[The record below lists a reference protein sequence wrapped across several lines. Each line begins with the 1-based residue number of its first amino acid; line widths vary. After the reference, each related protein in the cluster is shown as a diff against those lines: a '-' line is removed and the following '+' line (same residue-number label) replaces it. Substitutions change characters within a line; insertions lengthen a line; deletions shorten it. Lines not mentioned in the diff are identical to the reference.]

1 MHNKDIFLEKVRLMY
16 QYKETYAMLN
26 EALTVIQ
33 GAEAVFK
40 VHYWGA
46 NPCLYDN
53 QPHKHSFFE
62 ICYIMDGDGLYSE
75 EDMVYP
81 LRAGTL
87 FCSKPGITHQIRTE
101 KGLNILYIAFELD
114 ETLCDDAMRETFNGL
129 ALHGDAVLYEAD
141 DVPTVQLWR
150 SLLIREG
157 HGSLPYTAIHSVAYA
172 LLVSFPA
179 IFGRQSK
186 MPVIRHKSTHILMR
200 RAKLYIRDNL
210 SQALQ
215 LKDVASYLSVSE
227 RHLSRLFS
235 EGIHESFTNFIR
247 SERIRQA
254 AHLLLSSD
262 LPIKEIAEMTGF
274 SSVHYF
280 TRTFLLE
287 KKVPPGRFRQ
297 KEKR

>member
-1 MHNKDIFLEKVRLMY
+1 MY

-26 EALTVIQ
+26 EALTVVH

-40 VHYWGA
+40 VHYWGVD
-46 NPCLYDN
+46 PCLYDN

-62 ICYIMDGDGLYSE
+62 ICYILDGEGEYAE
-75 EDMVYP
+75 EGAVYP
-81 LRAGTL
+81 LRGGTL
-87 FCSKPGITHQIRTE
+87 FCSRPGITHQIRTE
-101 KGLNILYIAFELD
+101 TGLNIVFIAFEID
-114 ETLCDDAMRETFNGL
+114 ESLSEDAIREAYHDL
-129 ALHGDAVLYEAD
+129 AAQGDVVLYEAND
-141 DVPTVQLWR
+141 QPTVQLWL

-157 HGSLPYTAIHSVAYA
+157 HGSLPYAAIHSVAYA

-179 IFGRQSK
+179 VFGTLTKS
-186 MPVIRHKSTHILMR
+186 PVVRHKSTNVLMR

-210 SQALQ
+210 SQSLQ
-215 LKDVASYLSVSE
+215 LKDVAHYLSVSE

-254 AHLLLSSD
+254 SYFLLNSD
-262 LPIKEIAEMTGF
+262 LPIKEIAERTGF

-280 TRTFLLE
+280 SRTFQME
-287 KKVPPGRFRQ
+287 KKQPPGQFRQ
-297 KEKR
+297 REKR

>member
-1 MHNKDIFLEKVRLMY
+1 
-16 QYKETYAMLN
+16 MLN

-40 VHYWGA
+40 VHYWGV

-62 ICYIMDGDGLYSE
+62 ICYVLDGEGQYSE
-75 EDMVYP
+75 EDTIYP

-101 KGLNILYIAFELD
+101 KGLNIVYIAFELD
-114 ETLCDDAMRETFNGL
+114 ESISEDTIREAYHDLAMQGE
-129 ALHGDAVLYEAD
+129 VILYEAED
-141 DVPTVQLWR
+141 QPTVQLWL
-150 SLLIREG
+150 SLLIRDG
-157 HGSLPYTAIHSVAYA
+157 HGSLPYAAVHSVAYA

-179 IFGRQSK
+179 VFGTLTKS
-186 MPVIRHKSTHILMR
+186 PVIRHKSTHVLMR

-215 LKDVASYLSVSE
+215 LKDVANYLSVSE

-280 TRTFLLE
+280 SRIFLME

>member
-1 MHNKDIFLEKVRLMY
+1 
-16 QYKETYAMLN
+16 MLN
-26 EALTVIQ
+26 EVVSVIQ
-33 GAEAVFK
+33 GSGACFK

-46 NPCLYDN
+46 HLSLSGNI
-53 QPHKHSFFE
+53 PHKHSFYE
-62 ICYIMDGDGLYSE
+62 ICYILGGEGEYSE
-75 EDMVYP
+75 KDIVYP
-81 LRAGTL
+81 LCAGTL
-87 FCSKPGITHQIRTE
+87 FFSKPGITHQIRTE
-101 KGLNILYIAFELD
+101 KGLNIIFIAFELD
-114 ETLCDDAMRETFNGL
+114 ETLSEDAMREAYNEL
-129 ALHGDAVLYEAD
+129 AIHGDVIFYDSED
-141 DVPTVQLWR
+141 QPTVQLWK
-150 SLLIREG
+150 SLMIREG
-157 HGSLPYTAIHSVAYA
+157 YGCLPYAAIHSIAYA

-179 IFGRQSK
+179 AFGTLTKS
-186 MPVIRHKSTHILMR
+186 PVIRHKSTHVLMR

-215 LKDVASYLSVSE
+215 LKDVANYLSVSE

-235 EGIHESFTNFIR
+235 EGIHENFTSFIR

-280 TRTFLLE
+280 SRTFLLE

-297 KEKR
+297 KEIGYNG